1 MVCDVGYLPGRMH
14 RRAYTGAQ
22 LYQAGHRCL
31 AARDRT
37 QEPPELL
44 AQYRVVDLA
53 CPHLSD
59 LVLSPRGVV
68 PPPDATTLQK
78 YRVCR
83 KCHNVLGRTKGARP
97 SPWACANGFL
107 IGKFPLAL
115 EHLNRMTVAE
125 TAACALVHMKGRV
138 QVGTSSNVRGG
149 MQTGRQHAR
158 VSVALPS
165 CADW

>member
-1 MVCDVGYLPGRMH
+1 MGACVQAVCDMRGVCDVGYLPGRMH
-14 RRAYTGAQ
+14 RRAHTGSQ

-31 AARDRT
+31 AASDRT
-37 QEPPELL
+37 EDPPELL
-44 AQYRVVDLA
+44 AQYSVVDPA

-59 LVLSPRGVV
+59 LVLSPRSVV

-83 KCHNVLGRTKGARP
+83 KCHKCCGEPRARDHRR
-97 SPWACANGFL
+97 GLL

-138 QVGTSSNVRGG
+138 QVVTSSNVRGG
-149 MQTGRQHAR
+149 MQLVGNT
-158 VSVALPS
+158 LM
-165 CADW
+165 